1 MKKPLVSV
9 MIPTYKRPLYCE
21 QAVRSALEQDYPA
34 LEVIVCDNSPDEE
47 TAGVLARF
55 SADRRFRYV
64 RNREAR
70 TKAENFAPFE
80 RLAQGVYLQWLM
92 DDDLLLPGKISRM
105 ADCLSRNQDVK
116 LVTSNRSFIDGEG
129 HVLPGR
135 SSFKGVPEPY
145 GVMEGA
151 LLGREALLHQVNSI
165 GEPSAVLF
173 RRQDLRHHYWRA
185 DCRGY
190 LALSDMAMWL
200 ELLEKGDCAVF
211 RQPLSAYRRHEGQE
225 GQQPEV
231 VLLAKLEWFQL
242 GEESYSRGCFLDR
255 GDYVQMLESL
265 LAWHERELDL
275 LTALAPASSLEVYMQ
290 GMDMAGER
298 LRQLRQQPT

>member
-9 MIPTYKRPLYCE
+9 MIPTYKRPAYCE
-21 QAVRSALEQDYPA
+21 QAVRSALEQDYSS

-47 TAGVLARF
+47 TADILAQF
-55 SADRRFRYV
+55 ASDRRFCYV

-70 TKAENFAPFE
+70 TKADNFAPFE

-105 ADCLSRNQDVK
+105 AECLSQHRNVT
-116 LVTSNRSFIDGEG
+116 LVTSNRRFIDGGG
-129 HVLPGR
+129 HVLPDC
-135 SSFKGVPEPY
+135 SPFNGVPEPY
-145 GVMEGA
+145 GVMEGN
-151 LLGREALLHQVNSI
+151 LLGREVLMHQINSI

-173 RRQDLRHHYWRA
+173 RRQDLEHHYWRA

-211 RQPLSAYRRHEGQE
+211 SQPLSAYRRHEGQE

-242 GEESYSRGCFLDR
+242 GEESYFQGRFLDR
-255 GDYVQMLESL
+255 EAYVRMLESL
-265 LAWHERELDL
+265 LDWHEREFGL
-275 LTALAPASSLEVYMQ
+275 LAALASAPSIEAYMQ
-290 GMDMAGER
+290 GMDMVKER
-298 LRQLRQQPT
+298 LRQLKQGG